1 MVTINTADDLIDVLR
16 SDDRV
21 RSAVRRELLTEEV
34 LALPAQFGKMV
45 EAQTAMQDAQ
55 TAMQKTQTEMLESIQ
70 SLQKTQ
76 TEMLETQT
84 EMLESIQSLQ
94 KTQTEMLETQNEI
107 LEEIKGL
114 KEGQRDAA
122 EHRAILQKTH
132 REEHDAMHRFRGN
145 YAIDAARKN
154 RVAIAEEFAQLE
166 NLTDIDVE
174 VLDEARLREMRNK
187 NQEALVALGISA
199 KERNSFHTADL
210 ALEVARIGEDS
221 RPEYYIAV
229 EASYTGTSD
238 DIEHAA
244 VRARM
249 LGAITGCKAYAVVAA
264 VKPNR
269 GLEGRVIRDAGK
281 YVASDD
287 GSAAFWYQIAD
298 KELEPR
304 PPR

>member
-45 EAQTAMQDAQ
+45 EAQTAMQ
-55 TAMQKTQTEMLESIQ
+55 KTQTEMLGSIQ

-76 TEMLETQT
+76 TEMLGSIQSLQKTQT
-84 EMLESIQSLQ
+84 EMLGSIQSLQ

-298 KELEPR
+298 KELEPP

>member
-1 MVTINTADDLIDVLR
+1 MAAINTVDDLIEVLKR
-16 SDDRV
+16 DGKV
-21 RSAVRRELLTEEV
+21 RSAVRREILTEDL
-34 LALPAQFGKMV
+34 LAVPARVDSVQ
-45 EAQTAMQDAQ
+45 
-55 TAMQKTQTEMLESIQ
+55 
-70 SLQKTQ
+70 
-76 TEMLETQT
+76 ETQT
-84 EMLESIQSLQ
+84 EMLAQITALREDFGSMQKAQDGMLAEIRSLREDFGSMQ
-94 KTQTEMLETQNEI
+94 KTQDGVLTEI
-107 LEEIKGL
+107 RDL
-114 KEGQRDAA
+114 KEGQRGAA
-122 EHRAILQKTH
+122 EHRDILH
-132 REEHDAMHRFRGN
+132 RRYRKEHDAMHRFRGN